1 MEYATIL
8 LMLALI
14 QYIFFTA
21 RTGLA
26 RGKDKVDAPACT
38 GDEHFERV
46 FRVQQNTMEQLIVFI
61 PGMMAF
67 AHLVS
72 FDWVLVPGI
81 GFILGRALY
90 SRSYIRDP
98 KTRAP
103 GMVITMMSN
112 VILVIGALIGA
123 GLQLYGS

>member
-1 MEYATIL
+1 MEYPAIL
-8 LMLALI
+8 LMLALL

-26 RGKDKVDAPACT
+26 RGKDNVDAPACS
-38 GDEHFERV
+38 GNEHFDRV

-67 AHLVS
+67 THLVS
-72 FDWVLVPGI
+72 PVWVLIPGI

-90 SRSYIRDP
+90 SRTYINDP
-98 KTRAP
+98 KTRGP
-103 GMVITMMSN
+103 GMMITMLSN

-123 GLQLYGS
+123 GLKLYAA